1 MWCIIKYLSRLSPPK
16 NNTVL
21 WINTEI
27 FVFCERK
34 CLDHVNLRSKKCFSK
49 CTYCIKKP
57 TWLTKIPLIR
67 YIYLVH
73 LILYVL
79 NIFSKTTY
87 LILGILIATRHH
99 KSAMYKNSWDVTI
112 CRELLDSLRHR
123 TQKSPKTSQ
132 WIMHWKNPLGSW
144 HRHRIHTEIMFHLNS
159 IW

>member
-1 MWCIIKYLSRLSPPK
+1 M
-16 NNTVL
+16 
-21 WINTEI
+21 EI

-34 CLDHVNLRSKKCFSK
+34 CLDHVNLWSKKCFSK

-57 TWLTKIPLIR
+57 TWLTKFPLI
-67 YIYLVH
+67 YISCT
-73 LILYVL
+73 L
-79 NIFSKTTY
+79 NFICFVFFSTTTY
-87 LILGILIATRHH
+87 LILGILIATLHH

>member
-1 MWCIIKYLSRLSPPK
+1 M
-16 NNTVL
+16 
-21 WINTEI
+21 EI

-57 TWLTKIPLIR
+57 TWLTKFPLI
-67 YIYLVH
+67 YISCT
-73 LILYVL
+73 L
-79 NIFSKTTY
+79 NFICFVFFSTTTY
-87 LILGILIATRHH
+87 LILGILIATLHH

>member
-1 MWCIIKYLSRLSPPK
+1 M
-16 NNTVL
+16 
-21 WINTEI
+21 EI
-27 FVFCERK
+27 FVFCKRK

-57 TWLTKIPLIR
+57 TWLTKFPLI
-67 YIYLVH
+67 YISCT
-73 LILYVL
+73 L
-79 NIFSKTTY
+79 NFICFVFFSTTTY
-87 LILGILIATRHH
+87 LIQGILIATLHH

>member
-1 MWCIIKYLSRLSPPK
+1 M
-16 NNTVL
+16 
-21 WINTEI
+21 EI

-57 TWLTKIPLIR
+57 TWLTKFPLI
-67 YIYLVH
+67 YISCT
-73 LILYVL
+73 L
-79 NIFSKTTY
+79 NFICFVFFSTTTY
-87 LILGILIATRHH
+87 LILGILIATWHH
-99 KSAMYKNSWDVTI
+99 KSAMYKNSWDVTL
-112 CRELLDSLRHR
+112 CRKLLDSLRHR

-132 WIMHWKNPLGSW
+132 WIMNWKNPLGSW